1 MSFRF
6 ESMCIEIHA
15 PHSDVD
21 ESILMPV
28 KEKVLSF
35 SHIMKDIVKAHIF
48 LREDA
53 PQDKEN
59 KICEIKLILYG
70 DVLFV
75 HRRADSFEVAA
86 WQALADLEKQVTE
99 QVKLQNELPDNINSS
114 VRV

>member
-1 MSFRF
+1 
-6 ESMCIEIHA
+6 MCIEIHA

-21 ESILMPV
+21 ESLLIPV

-35 SHIMKDIVKAHIF
+35 SHLMKDIVKAHIF
-48 LREDA
+48 FREDA
-53 PQDKEN
+53 PHIREN
-59 KICEIKLILYG
+59 KVCEIKLMLYG

-75 HRRADSFEVAA
+75 HRRTDSFESAA

-99 QVKLQNELPDNINSS
+99 QVKQQHDLPDDINSS